1 MSLPSS
7 QSNGTQAATIS
18 TEHTL
23 ATITA
28 VGTFLLN
35 VDTSNMVNG
44 DVLELRAKKKVLT
57 GGSAAIVMVA
67 SFSNVQA
74 DPVKISIPVV
84 SLYSLAFTL
93 KQTAGTGR
101 NFDWNVEQIG

>member
-1 MSLPSS
+1 MSFPSS
-7 QSNGTQAATIS
+7 NANGTQTATIT

-23 ATITA
+23 ATITT

-44 DVLELRAKKKVLT
+44 DTVELRVKKKVLT
-57 GGSAAIVMVA
+57 GGSAVTVAIA

-74 DPVKISIPVV
+74 DPVKISVPIV
-84 SLYSLAFTL
+84 SLYSFVGTL

-101 NFDWNVEQIG
+101 NFDWNIEQIA

>member
-1 MSLPSS
+1 MSFPSS
-7 QSNGTQAATIS
+7 NANGTQTATVT

-23 ATITA
+23 ATITT

-57 GGSAAIVMVA
+57 GGSAAVVA
-67 SFSNVQA
+67 ISSFSNVQA
-74 DPVKISIPVV
+74 DPVKISIPFV

-93 KQTAGTGR
+93 KQTAGTSR
-101 NFDWNVEQIG
+101 NFDWNVEQIA

>member
-1 MSLPSS
+1 MSFPSS
-7 QSNGTQAATIS
+7 QSNGTQTATIG

-23 ATITA
+23 QTITA

-44 DVLELRAKKKVLT
+44 DILELRAKKKVLT
-57 GGSAAIVMVA
+57 GGTAAVVLLGA
-67 SFSNVQA
+67 FCNVQA
-74 DPVKISIPVV
+74 HPAKVSIPVV

-101 NFDWNVEQIG
+101 NFDWNIEQIA